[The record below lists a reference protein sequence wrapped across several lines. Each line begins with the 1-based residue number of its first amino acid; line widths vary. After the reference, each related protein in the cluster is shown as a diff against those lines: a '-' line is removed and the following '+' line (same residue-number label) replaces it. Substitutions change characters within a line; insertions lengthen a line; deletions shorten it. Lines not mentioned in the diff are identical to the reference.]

1 MNTLE
6 AITTRRSIRRFQD
19 KLVDHETIEQI
30 SIRRRLCSLWKNTQV
45 VRYHVLE
52 NKALQKKIAE
62 EYYAQFCL

>member
-30 SIRRRLCSLWKNTQV
+30 VS
-45 VRYHVLE
+45 
-52 NKALQKKIAE
+52 AAA
-62 EYYAQFCL
+62 YAP